1 MKKDKK
7 ITREDYFFAR
17 KDVVR
22 ILRERIGP
30 LESVQVVDTEYLTP
44 AKDKA
49 ALSLQG
55 SGQSARAILVREIT
69 YDVEFRDRKMEPDL
83 RVLGSP
89 LRTSARS
96 RTASS
101 SCSSRSPTR

>member
-7 ITREDYFFAR
+7 VTREDYFFAR

-30 LESVQVVDTEYLTP
+30 FESVQIVRQAEYLTP

-49 ALSLQG
+49 ALNLG
-55 SGQSARAILVREIT
+55 GAGQAARAILVREIT
-69 YDVEFRDRKMEPDL
+69 YDVEFRDRKKDPVYG
-83 RVLGSP
+83 VL
-89 LRTSARS
+89 AA
-96 RTASS
+96 ASDAGES
-101 SCSSRSPTR
+101 QDGKLIISLAIPH